1 MQIVNEKGERLYF
14 TEEQRKALLA
24 AAAKAPR
31 EVRSFCSVLCYTG
44 CRISEALAL
53 TAKSI
58 DLSAKVIVIES
69 LKKRKAGVHRQVPVP
84 PELLDTMDMVH
95 GIREIQKKGRARLN
109 ERLWPW
115 SRMTAWRKMACA
127 HQSGWHPRWT
137 ACIAERLAA
146 RIWCNGCQQGH
157 RTQYGAEMAWSLA
170 AYHYGHLCKRRRGR
184 RAEHCI
190 QNVDLNGINPVKDRW
205 WPV

>member
-1 MQIVNEKGERLYF
+1 MQIVNDKGERLYF

-31 EVRSFCSVLCYTG
+31 EVRSFCSVLCFTG

-58 DLSAKVIVIES
+58 DLSGKVVVIES

-84 PELLDTMDMVH
+84 PELLDTLDMVH

-109 ERLWPW
+109 ERLWTW
-115 SRMTAWRKMACA
+115 SRMTAWRKMAA
-127 HQSGWHPRWT
+127 LIKAAGIEDGPHASPKGLRHGFGVT
-137 ACIAERLAA
+137 AVSKGIALNMVQKWLGHAQLTTTAIYANAVGEEEQNIAA
-146 RIWCNGCQQGH
+146 RMWN
-157 RTQYGAEMAWSLA
+157 
-170 AYHYGHLCKRRRGR
+170 
-184 RAEHCI
+184 
-190 QNVDLNGINPVKDRW
+190 
-205 WPV
+205 

>member
-1 MQIVNEKGERLYF
+1 MKRGERLYF
-14 TEEQRKALLA
+14 TEEQRNALLA

-69 LKKRKAGVHRQVPVP
+69 LKKRKVGVHRQVPVP
-84 PELLDTMDMVH
+84 PELLDALDMVH

-109 ERLWPW
+109 QRLWTW
-115 SRMTAWRKMACA
+115 SRMTAWRK
-127 HQSGWHPRWT
+127 
-137 ACIAERLAA
+137 LAA
-146 RIWCNGCQQGH
+146 LIKAAGIPDGPHASPKGLRHGFGVTAVSKGIALNMVQKWLGH
-157 RTQYGAEMAWSLA
+157 AQLTTTAIYANAVGEEEQSIASRMW
-170 AYHYGHLCKRRRGR
+170 
-184 RAEHCI
+184 
-190 QNVDLNGINPVKDRW
+190 N
-205 WPV
+205 

>member
-84 PELLDTMDMVH
+84 PELLDIMDMVH
-95 GIREIQKKGRARLN
+95 GIREIQKKGGARLR

-115 SRMTAWRKMACA
+115 SRMTAWRKMQALIKA
-127 HQSGWHPRWT
+127 AGIPDGPHASPKGLRHGFGVTAVSKGIALNMVQKWLGHSQLTTTAIYANAVGEEEQNIASRMWT
-137 ACIAERLAA
+137 
-146 RIWCNGCQQGH
+146 
-157 RTQYGAEMAWSLA
+157 
-170 AYHYGHLCKRRRGR
+170 
-184 RAEHCI
+184 
-190 QNVDLNGINPVKDRW
+190 
-205 WPV
+205 